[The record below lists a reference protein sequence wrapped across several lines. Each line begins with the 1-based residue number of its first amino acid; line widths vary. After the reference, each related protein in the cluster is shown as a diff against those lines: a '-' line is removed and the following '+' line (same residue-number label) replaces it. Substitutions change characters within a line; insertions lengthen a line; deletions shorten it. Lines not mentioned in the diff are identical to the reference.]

1 MKPEYFRVCANISLD
16 AIRDNIESGRALLPA
31 GTKMMGVVKADA
43 YGHGAVPVAK
53 AIEDLVEVYGVSMPE
68 EGVELRK
75 AGLTKP
81 IVILGYTAPEMAE
94 LAIRYDIIM
103 AVFQSEIAE
112 QYNEIAKKLNKI
124 AKVHIKL
131 DTGMS
136 RIGYSCSEESLADI
150 ESDNIRSTPNN

>member
-16 AIRDNIESGRALLPA
+16 AIRDNIKSGRALLPS

-81 IVILGYTAPEMAE
+81 IVILGYTAPEIA
-94 LAIRYDIIM
+94 AILKKNPNTVYTHLTRAREMLRDILGG
-103 AVFQSEIAE
+103 EP
-112 QYNEIAKKLNKI
+112 
-124 AKVHIKL
+124 
-131 DTGMS
+131 
-136 RIGYSCSEESLADI
+136 IG
-150 ESDNIRSTPNN
+150 R